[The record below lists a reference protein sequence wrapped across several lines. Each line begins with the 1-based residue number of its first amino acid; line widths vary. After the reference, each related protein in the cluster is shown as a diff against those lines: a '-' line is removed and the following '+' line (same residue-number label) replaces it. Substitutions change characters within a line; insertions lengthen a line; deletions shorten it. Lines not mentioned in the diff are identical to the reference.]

1 MKNTIVLKGK
11 GIKSEFLCKE
21 DIYPGMLVE
30 LVVDNGVIK
39 LQKNTNANNLKETC
53 FVTEYEAFGKTV
65 LDKAATGDT
74 AHVYFANA
82 GDVIYARVDSNV
94 AVGDKLVSNGSGL
107 LKRVNA
113 ANATGTSTAI
123 TTAPTYASVANG
135 LTINGTSDAIAA
147 DPKYEDVA
155 SGLTINGTSDA
166 ITTEATYASVANGL
180 TISGYGVTAIALDNA
195 EEVESGIYFARVI
208 IL

>member
-11 GIKSEFLCKE
+11 GIKSEFLCRE

-30 LVVDNGVIK
+30 LVAHNGVIK
-39 LQKNTNANNLKETC
+39 VKKNTNANNLKETC

-82 GDVIYARVDSNV
+82 GDVIYARVDSGV
-94 AVGDKLVSNGSGL
+94 AVGDKLVSNGDGT
-107 LKRVNA
+107 LKKGDT
-113 ANATGTSTAI
+113 ANATGNS
-123 TTAPTYASVANG
+123 G
-135 LTINGTSDAIAA
+135 AIATA
-147 DPKYEDVA
+147 ATYQGVA
-155 SGLTINGTSDA
+155 SGLTISGTNTPIA
-166 ITTEATYASVANGL
+166 TEPTYADVAVGL

-195 EEVESGIYFARVI
+195 EEIESGVYFARVI
-208 IL
+208 II

>member
-1 MKNTIVLKGK
+1 MKNTIVVKGK

-21 DIYPGMLVE
+21 DIYPGMLCE

-39 LQKNTNANNLKETC
+39 IQKNTNANNLKETC

-82 GDVIYARVDSNV
+82 GDIIYTRVNSGV

-107 LKRVNA
+107 LKEVNV
-113 ANATGTSTAI
+113 ANAVGNSGAI
-123 TTAPTYASVANG
+123 ATAPTYASVASG
-135 LTINGTSDAIAA
+135 LTISGTDTAIPAN
-147 DPKYEDVA
+147 PKYEDVA
-155 SGLTINGTSDA
+155 SGLSISGTSAA
-166 ITTEATYASVANGL
+166 ITTAPTYQDVASGL

-195 EEVESGIYFARVI
+195 EEVASGIYFARVI

>member
-1 MKNTIVLKGK
+1 MKNTIVVKGK

-21 DIYPGMLVE
+21 DIYPGMLCE
-30 LVVDNGVIK
+30 LVADNGVIK
-39 LQKNTNANNLKETC
+39 LRKNTNANNFKETC

-82 GDVIYARVDSNV
+82 GDVIYARVDSGV

-107 LKRVNA
+107 LKEENV
-113 ANATGTSTAI
+113 ANAVGNSGAITTAPTYGDVASGLTISGTTTAITTEPTTTYADVASGLTISGTNTAI
-123 TTAPTYASVANG
+123 TTAPTYG
-135 LTINGTSDAIAA
+135 
-147 DPKYEDVA
+147 DVA
-155 SGLTINGTSDA
+155 
-166 ITTEATYASVANGL
+166 VGL

-195 EEVESGIYFARVI
+195 EEVENGIKSR
-208 IL
+208 

>member
-21 DIYPGMLVE
+21 DIYPGMLCE

-39 LQKNTNANNLKETC
+39 IKKNTNANNLKETC

-82 GDVIYARVDSNV
+82 GDVIYARVDSGV

-107 LKRVNA
+107 LKKVNV
-113 ANATGTSTAI
+113 ANATGLSTAI
-123 TTAPTYASVANG
+123 TTEPTYANVANG
-135 LTINGTSDAIAA
+135 LTISGTTATITTN
-147 DPKYEDVA
+147 PTYEDVA
-155 SGLTINGTSDA
+155 SGLSINGTTNV
-166 ITTEATYASVANGL
+166 ITAEATYAGVAGGL

-195 EEVESGIYFARVI
+195 EEVKNGIYFARVI